1 MVARHANVP
10 PEMKDKRSCT
20 QDVQTRKLGQ
30 HQSKKSLQSTKF
42 IYDSKVSFEGKPQR
56 DYYEEMRDGY
66 EDMRDGYEE
75 MRCSTRY
82 MNMLEI
88 KKQLK
93 GIPMLGNNKEEF

>member
-20 QDVQTRKLGQ
+20 QSEQPRKLGQ
-30 HQSKKSLQSTKF
+30 HPSKKSLQSTKF
-42 IYDSKVSFEGKPQR
+42 IYDSKVCFEGKPQR
-56 DYYEEMRDGY
+56 EVYEEMRDDY

-75 MRCSTRY
+75 MRCSTSY
-82 MNMLEI
+82 INMLEI

-93 GIPMLGNNKEEF
+93 GIPDVGKQ